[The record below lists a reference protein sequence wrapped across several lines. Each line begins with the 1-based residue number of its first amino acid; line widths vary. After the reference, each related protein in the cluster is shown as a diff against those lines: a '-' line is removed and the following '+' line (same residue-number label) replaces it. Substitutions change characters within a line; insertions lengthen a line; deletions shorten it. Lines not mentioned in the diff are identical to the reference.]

1 MKNILGLI
9 VYDAAKDS
17 IWRFMHPTMFPDPD
31 FGEMMIDGESFTL
44 MDGVVGLGFS
54 PNLGLLYYQP
64 LATDRIY
71 SIATSILRKGPL
83 AENEA
88 LAVQLVGKKSSQG
101 LGLAVDP
108 RDDTVYFSP
117 LTETSLA
124 SWSPKTNQQKLV
136 FYYES
141 LPVKYWLPI
150 YSTHIKHCCHSV
162 FI

>member
-1 MKNILGLI
+1 
-9 VYDAAKDS
+9 
-17 IWRFMHPTMFPDPD
+17 MHPTMFPDPD

-136 FYYES
+136 FYENHYQCNTGCLYTQHTS
-141 LPVKYWLPI
+141 NTVAIQFLSNLNRQFHALKQ
-150 YSTHIKHCCHSV
+150 
-162 FI
+162 